1 MREGVVLVFQTH
13 IKKRHK
19 RRLIVLL
26 VFLSNPWK
34 KLVFCP
40 LCFWSY
46 LSSFWLIDWL
56 ISFMSYQQYSL
67 SHLIAKS
74 SYWNICIIVHVNI
87 NSWSNDFSIILI
99 SCLLSSNC
107 LISIT
112 LRSHKLLV
120 SNMHASA
127 NIISGVFLLWKM
139 NYLMFCKCT
148 LP

>member
-1 MREGVVLVFQTH
+1 M
-13 IKKRHK
+13 
-19 RRLIVLL
+19 
-26 VFLSNPWK
+26 FLSNPWK

-46 LSSFWLIDWL
+46 LSSSWLIDWL
-56 ISFMSYQQYSL
+56 IIFMSYQQYSL
-67 SHLIAKS
+67 RHLIAKS
-74 SYWNICIIVHVNI
+74 SYWNICIIVHVNM
-87 NSWSNDFSIILI
+87 NSWSNDFPIILI
-99 SCLLSSNC
+99 SCMLSSNC

-148 LP
+148 LPWNLKVYRSDQRSPEKIY